1 MLTKCEINDYD
12 ARCAKLFAEY
22 EELRKAEMQ
31 TMYIYLRYKERA
43 EEKHDEFNQVLDEW
57 RERK

>member
-1 MLTKCEINDYD
+1 MLSKGEINDYD

-31 TMYIYLRYKERA
+31 TMHIYLGYKERA
-43 EEKHDEFNQVLDEW
+43 EEKHDEFNKVLDEW
-57 RERK
+57 RTRE